1 MVILKPTNEALENAA
16 RVLREGG
23 VVVIPTETV
32 YGLACN
38 ALDPDAVRR
47 VYEIKGRPSTSPLIV
62 HLHSFDQVR
71 TVAASWPKEAEALA
85 KRFWPG
91 PLTMVLPKKERVP
104 EETTGGLDTVAVRVP
119 NHPIALELIR
129 RTGLPLAAPS
139 ANLFMGLSPT
149 TADAVD
155 EAILVDVT
163 MVIDGGP
170 CTIGLESTVL
180 DLSEDHPRIL
190 RPGGITRADIQAA
203 LGRQLGEVPP
213 LHLRKSPGNH
223 PRHYAPRAKVVL
235 VQKVADD
242 SPGLT
247 LAPAVND
254 LQIRM
259 PLDARAYGAALYAGL
274 RRLDVLGV
282 EEIQVQIPP
291 DSSDWEA
298 VWDRLNRASHPEG

>member
-1 MVILKPTNEALENAA
+1 MVILQPTNEALENAA
-16 RVLREGG
+16 RILREGG

-38 ALDPDAVRR
+38 ALNPDAVRR

-71 TVAASWPKEAEALA
+71 SVAESWPKEAEALA

-91 PLTMVLPKKERVP
+91 PLTMVLPKKDRVP

-155 EAILVDVT
+155 EAILVDVS

-213 LHLRKSPGNH
+213 LHLRKSPGSH

-235 VQKVADD
+235 VSKVADD
-242 SPGLT
+242 APGLT

-282 EEIQVQIPP
+282 EEIQVQAPP
-291 DSSDWEA
+291 DTGEWEA
-298 VWDRLNRASHPEG
+298 VWDRLNRASHPGG